1 MGRCHTRV
9 CVSETTASGRVSTAQ
24 SRDVAD
30 NKLFWAVLSLGNKL
44 QFTMN
49 VAVRSRKKMC
59 STLGKMIFSL
69 KIKDR
74 NKETLYPQ
82 KLKLHT

>member
-9 CVSETTASGRVSTAQ
+9 CVSGTTASGRVSTAQ

-44 QFTMN
+44 QFTIS
-49 VAVRSRKKMC
+49 VTVRNRKKKC
-59 STLGKMIFSL
+59 VQPWGKDIF
-69 KIKDR
+69 
-74 NKETLYPQ
+74 P
-82 KLKLHT
+82 